1 MLYFRNVKMSKS
13 GIASNKINNNA
24 ERVRDFYNQNTDNFI
39 KVYGEI
45 IQAFRTTDVSE
56 YLDYTIKSAKLKPGE
71 HILDAGCGVCGPAAY
86 FAQHIPDVKIEACTV
101 SDVQAEKGEANIR
114 KKNLTNLVNVTRADY
129 HNIVNVY
136 GKSQFDVI
144 YFLESFGHST
154 QKNTLIDACWESLK
168 PGGRI
173 YIKDLF
179 KRLSEDEWE
188 QLRIN
193 QICDDI
199 NTGYEYEIADLSI
212 VLDKIRSKGF
222 ILSFVKI
229 PEVDL
234 SQFEHLTISNDF
246 QNLFNIARIESWD
259 DYIFPIDFYE
269 IMAIKPAVNNLDN
282 MHLYFMNK

>member
-1 MLYFRNVKMSKS
+1 MTQSK
-13 GIASNKINNNA
+13 KIISTYTNNA
-24 ERVRDFYNQNTDNFI
+24 EKVRAFYNQNTDNFI
-39 KVYGEI
+39 AVYGEI
-45 IQAFRTTDVSE
+45 IQAFRTTNVSD

-71 HILDAGCGVCGPAAY
+71 RLLDAGCGVCGPAVY
-86 FAQHIPDVKIEACTV
+86 FAKHVSNIQIEACTV
-101 SDVQAEKGEANIR
+101 SDTQAEKGESNINAN
-114 KKNLTNLVNVTRADY
+114 NLADTVRVTRADY
-129 HNIVNVY
+129 HNIASVY
-136 GKSQFDVI
+136 GKEQFDVV

-154 QKNTLIDACWESLK
+154 QKNVLIDACWDVLK
-168 PGGRI
+168 PGGRV

-179 KRLSEDEWE
+179 KRISDDEWE

-193 QICDDI
+193 QICKDIDD
-199 NTGYEYEIADLSI
+199 GYQYDIANLSD

-222 ILSFVKI
+222 ILSFVKV

-246 QNLFNIARIESWD
+246 QNLFNIAKIDSWD

-269 IMAIKPAVNNLDN
+269 ILAIKPAVNNLDN

>member
-1 MLYFRNVKMSKS
+1 MGKS
-13 GIASNKINNNA
+13 ELTSNKSFNNA
-24 ERVRDFYNQNTDNFI
+24 EKVRNFYNQNTDNFI

-45 IQAFRTTDVSE
+45 IQAFRTTDVNE

-71 HILDAGCGVCGPAAY
+71 HLLDAGCGVCGPATY
-86 FAQHIPDVKIEACTV
+86 FAQKIPNIKIEACTV
-101 SDVQAEKGEANIR
+101 SDVQAEKGKGNIL
-114 KKNLTNLVNVTRADY
+114 KNNLTNSVNITRADY
-129 HNIVNVY
+129 HDMVSVY

-154 QKNTLIDACWESLK
+154 QKDILIDACWETLK
-168 PGGRI
+168 PGGRL

-193 QICDDI
+193 QICNDI

-212 VLDKIRSKGF
+212 VLDKIRAKGF

-246 QNLFNIARIESWD
+246 QNLFNIAKIESWD

-269 IMAIKPAVNNLDN
+269 ILAIKPAINNLDN

>member
-1 MLYFRNVKMSKS
+1 MSNSKKK
-13 GIASNKINNNA
+13 GNINANNA
-24 ERVRDFYNQNTDNFI
+24 EKVREFYNKNTDNFI

-45 IQAFRTTDVSE
+45 IQAFRTTNVDE
-56 YLDYTIKSAKLKPGE
+56 YLDYTIKSANLKSGE
-71 HILDAGCGVCGPAAY
+71 RLLDAGCGVCGPATY
-86 FAQHIPDVKIEACTV
+86 FAKKIQDIQIEACTV
-101 SDVQAEKGEANIR
+101 SDIQAEKGQDNIN
-114 KKNLTNLVNVTRADY
+114 KNNLNSKIHITLTDY
-129 HNIVNVY
+129 HNIANVY
-136 GKSQFDVI
+136 GKEQFDLV

-154 QKNTLIDACWESLK
+154 QKSILIDACWDVLK
-168 PGGRI
+168 PGGRL

-193 QICDDI
+193 QICRDI
-199 NTGYEYEIADLSI
+199 EIGYEYDIANLSS

-222 ILSFVKI
+222 ILNFVKV

-246 QNLFNIARIESWD
+246 QNLFNIAKIESWD
-259 DYIFPIDFYE
+259 DYVFPIDFYE
-269 IMAIKPAVNNLDN
+269 IVATKPKVNNLDN

>member
-1 MLYFRNVKMSKS
+1 MTKSKK
-13 GIASNKINNNA
+13 ISNINANNA
-24 ERVRDFYNQNTDNFI
+24 EKVRDFYNKNTDNFI

-45 IQAFRTTDVSE
+45 IQAFRTTNVDE
-56 YLDYTIKSAKLKPGE
+56 YLDYTIKSANLKAGE
-71 HILDAGCGVCGPAAY
+71 RALDAGCGVCGPATY
-86 FAQHIPDVKIEACTV
+86 FAKKIQDIQIEACTV
-101 SDVQAEKGEANIR
+101 SDAQVEKGQVNIE
-114 KKNLTNLVNVTRADY
+114 KNNLNSKINITLADY
-129 HNIVNVY
+129 HNIKDVY
-136 GKSQFDVI
+136 GKDQFDIV

-154 QKNTLIDACWESLK
+154 QKNILIDACWEVLK
-168 PGGRI
+168 PGGRL

-193 QICDDI
+193 QICRDI
-199 NTGYEYEIADLSI
+199 EIGYEYDIANLSS

-222 ILSFVKI
+222 ILNFVKV

-246 QNLFNIARIESWD
+246 QNLFNIAKIESWD
-259 DYIFPIDFYE
+259 DYVFPIDFFE
-269 IMAIKPAVNNLDN
+269 IQAIKPAASNLDN